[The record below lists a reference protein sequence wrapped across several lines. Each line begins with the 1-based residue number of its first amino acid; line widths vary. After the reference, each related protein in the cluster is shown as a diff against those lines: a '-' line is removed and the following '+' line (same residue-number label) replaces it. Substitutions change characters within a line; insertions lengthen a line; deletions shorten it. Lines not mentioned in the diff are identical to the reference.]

1 MPRALSIYLPGWPV
15 WLARRKCRSD
25 ADSARPERAAWLL
38 WTSQRGVQQVIHGCE
53 RARAVGVRPGMTLA
67 HARALCAGLSI
78 HDQPAEPDKDAA
90 MLRRLARWMLRY
102 APVVAPD
109 DPDGLMLDIAGCEK
123 LFGGERE
130 HVRRIAEALRRWGLR
145 PRLAVAQTF
154 ACAWAVARY
163 GEAATAWV
171 AEDSLHDALSPLPVC
186 ALRLGA
192 KIVDGLADVG
202 IERIEH
208 LLVLSRDELAARFGP
223 ELLHRID
230 LANGAASETIR
241 SIQPIRRYQATHT
254 FDGPVRRL
262 GIIEA
267 TTSELLT
274 RLLKPLSAVHRGIRE
289 LTVELRRVDIE
300 PQFVSVRLTYPN
312 RDHAHLWKLLWPRL
326 ERVNLGFGVTEIVL
340 LAARTERM
348 KSEQAAFLREVEAD
362 APGQPAALGELVDR
376 LVDRLGGEAV
386 TLVRPAESYVPER
399 AFVHT
404 AVREISRP
412 TSSHARAVERAINP
426 AQRPSHLF
434 ERPEPIRV
442 MSLVP
447 DGPPVWLEWRGQ
459 AGEVVASI
467 GPERIVS
474 PWWIRGATAPRDYY
488 EIEDTHARQLWAYR
502 DDGTGQW
509 FVHGQWI

>member
-1 MPRALSIYLPGWPV
+1 M
-15 WLARRKCRSD
+15 
-25 ADSARPERAAWLL
+25 

-53 RARAVGVRPGMTLA
+53 RARAVGVRAGMTLA

-78 HDQPAEPDKDAA
+78 HDQPATPDADAT

-102 APVVAPD
+102 APVVSPN

-145 PRLAVAQTF
+145 PRMAVASTF

-163 GEAATAWV
+163 GAKDADWIAADKIH
-171 AEDSLHDALSPLPVC
+171 EALSPLPIC

-192 KIVDGLADVG
+192 KTVDALADVG
-202 IERIEH
+202 IERIVH
-208 LLVLSRDELAARFGP
+208 LLVLSRDELAARFGL

-230 LANGAASETIR
+230 LATGAMSETIR
-241 SIQPIRRYQATHT
+241 TVQPIRRYRVSHV

-262 GIIEA
+262 EIIEA
-267 TTSELLT
+267 TTCELLAH
-274 RLLKPLSAVHRGIRE
+274 LLKSLSAAHRGIRE

-300 PQFVSVRLTYPN
+300 SQSVSVRLTYPN

-326 ERVNLGFGVTEIVL
+326 ERVHLGFGVTEIVL
-340 LAARTERM
+340 QAARTERM
-348 KSEQAAFLREVEAD
+348 KNEQAAFLREAETD
-362 APGQPAALGELVDR
+362 TPGQPAALGELIDC

-386 TLVRPAESYVPER
+386 TRVQPAESYVPER

-404 AVREISRP
+404 AVLEVVRPSSSR
-412 TSSHARAVERAINP
+412 THVAERAVNP
-426 AQRPSHLF
+426 AHRPSKLL

-459 AGEVVASI
+459 AGEAVASI
-467 GPERIVS
+467 GPERITS
-474 PWWIRGATAPRDYY
+474 PWWIRGVTVPRDYY
-488 EIEDTHARQLWAYR
+488 EVEDEHARQLWVYR
-502 DDGTGQW
+502 DGGSGQW
-509 FVHGQWI
+509 FVHGQWM